1 MPEEPPGKI
10 PPESTRACT
19 TLTAETAPEL
29 WAQAVASLTGF
40 AAEYAKQF
48 ERIAISAPNRLV
60 ISFRPRYTLAK
71 TYCAQNAARFEQ
83 ALEQLVGQPIR
94 VEFVLSEEALEA
106 EKPAEPVRVINP
118 HQRLAEVSQHA
129 MVRRAAELFGA
140 QPIRVDEPPASG

>member
-1 MPEEPPGKI
+1 M
-10 PPESTRACT
+10 
-19 TLTAETAPEL
+19 
-29 WAQAVASLTGF
+29 
-40 AAEYAKQF
+40 
-48 ERIAISAPNRLV
+48 
-60 ISFRPRYTLAK
+60 AK